1 MKTDGKE
8 HNKWSFVGEHKRPS
22 FKKYLKTN
30 YKTKETNIVFFMN
43 ILIKQKA
50 FMQSTRIKVTLLLRL
65 SYISLELA
73 HVTSL
78 ENVVSRECI

>member
-1 MKTDGKE
+1 MKTDAKE
-8 HNKWSFVGEHKRPS
+8 HNKWSFVGEHKRAS
-22 FKKYLKTN
+22 FKQYLKTN
-30 YKTKETNIVFFMN
+30 YKTKKTNIVFFMK
-43 ILIKQKA
+43 ILMKQIA
-50 FMQSTRIKVTLLLRL
+50 FMQSTRIKATLLLRL

>member
-8 HNKWSFVGEHKRPS
+8 HNNWSFVGEHKRPS